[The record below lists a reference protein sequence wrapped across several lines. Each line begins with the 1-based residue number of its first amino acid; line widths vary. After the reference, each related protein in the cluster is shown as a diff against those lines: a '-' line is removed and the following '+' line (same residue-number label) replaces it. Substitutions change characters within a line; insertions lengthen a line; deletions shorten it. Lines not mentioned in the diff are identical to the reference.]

1 MAASKGQAQL
11 QEIELTEELVREY
24 LKENHDF
31 LQRNPDLLDYLHIS
45 HASGSAISLVEKQVS
60 VLRERNIDMRH
71 RLNAL
76 TNNARDNDHLY
87 EQTRDLA
94 LKLMDA
100 DSVATLHS
108 TFTQGMIEDFK
119 VDHACMILFEEDGEG
134 STAEGYRSESLSEA
148 KAEIGSLIRGNKAV
162 CGTLRAE
169 ELKFLFPE
177 GGEVGS
183 AALTPLFN
191 GELIGL
197 LAVGSSDANRYSN
210 NVGTL
215 FLSHIADVIVRMLPR
230 VSSSV
235 ARDPIQNTA

>member
-1 MAASKGQAQL
+1 MAASTEQAQV
-11 QEIELTEELVREY
+11 QEIELNEETVREY

-71 RLNAL
+71 RLNTL
-76 TNNARDNDHLY
+76 TGNARENDHLY

-100 DSVATLHS
+100 DSIEALYS
-108 TFTQGMIEDFK
+108 TFTHGMLQNFN
-119 VDHACMILFEEDGEG
+119 VDHACMILFDENAEG
-134 STAEGYRSESLSEA
+134 SNTQGYRCETQEVA

-183 AALTPLFN
+183 AALMPLHD
-191 GELIGL
+191 GDRIGL
-197 LAVGSSDANRYSN
+197 LAVGSSDAHRYSN
-210 NVGTL
+210 NTGTL

-230 VSSSV
+230 VS
-235 ARDPIQNTA
+235 ATAQPDPIQNTA